1 MWASD
6 YMRLRYEVPQLFQ
19 ENPQNSSLSIELQ
32 RLAIRSQDVVY
43 YFTDLTTEEDVM
55 RVTFEPGCKY
65 YCYEQEKLLWFQNQI
80 SDITIQYKEIKP
92 FIWNLSKKKEL
103 DYWKSS
109 QAFRKRQ
116 HQYKRKW

>member
-6 YMRLRYEVPQLFQ
+6 YMRWRYEVPQLFQ

-43 YFTDLTTEEDVM
+43 YFTDLTTEEDVT
-55 RVTFEPGCKY
+55 RVTTEPGCKY
-65 YCYEQEKLLWFQNQI
+65 YCYEQNQNQI
-80 SDITIQYKEIKP
+80 SDITIQYKEIRP

-109 QAFRKRQ
+109 QAFRKMQ